1 MTSLTAP
8 TSILVQSSVVG
19 QTTSTATAGIPS
31 SMPKVITP
39 PGGNIVKPAN
49 TTLIQ
54 IGFTHEL
61 NYAFVSS
68 NPASAG
74 QIFQFLP
81 VGVKYGLNILPT
93 SADAKDTRMY
103 NLQPY
108 DTSKTMG
115 YITTLA
121 LLYIPT
127 EDLNQLAVD
136 LHTPNS
142 PLYQNPD
149 PTVATLMSFIN
160 PTIPLIAGQVM
171 DGTVPAASTS
181 SSAAAGV
188 AGGAAPFGGD
198 SQNSEPVR
206 SSAVVVA
213 LPVAA
218 GVILY
223 GAAMALVARRYRK
236 RRGAH
241 SRSSSLSG
249 GDPAWMSGARS
260 GYSRNSRGSGSSQG
274 RSIRTQQ
281 ISAPVMAGNSL
292 GWN

>member
-1 MTSLTAP
+1 
-8 TSILVQSSVVG
+8 
-19 QTTSTATAGIPS
+19 
-31 SMPKVITP
+31 MPKVITP
-39 PGGNIVKPAN
+39 PGGNSQKPAN

-74 QIFQFLP
+74 QIFSYLP
-81 VGVKYGLNILPT
+81 LGVKWGLAVAENTPE
-93 SADAKDTRMY
+93 AKDTRMY

-121 LLYIPT
+121 LMYISS
-127 EDLNQLAVD
+127 DALNQLAVD

-142 PLYQNPD
+142 PLYNNPD
-149 PTVATLMSFIN
+149 PTIATLMSFIN
-160 PTIPLIAGQVM
+160 PTIPLIAGQPL
-171 DGTVPAASTS
+171 DGTAPTTSAPATTS
-181 SSAAAGV
+181 AGA

-198 SQNSEPVR
+198 SQNTEKVR
-206 SSAVVVA
+206 TSAIA
-213 LPVAA
+213 LGLPITA
-218 GVILY
+218 GVVLY

-236 RRGAH
+236 RRNAH
-241 SRSSSLSG
+241 RRSSSLSSE
-249 GDPAWMSGARS
+249 PAWMSGARS
-260 GYSRNSRGSGSSQG
+260 GYSRNSRGSASSQG